1 MTRACIVTI
10 DAARARIFLYNGQA
24 KPGYELVEYKDLV
37 NPGRRLKTGD
47 MFSEERPSLAQHGGM
62 RRGVRG
68 GDRSTFGE
76 PGAAYDDHRD
86 AHVDMMDRQFTKE
99 ALETLEVVLREKQV
113 VHLIVCAAPR
123 MMGVVRAEGNG
134 VLKRPELKVDEIV
147 SNLSTLTEAAL
158 HDHLA
163 QLGFI
168 PPRARLAMAR

>member
-24 KPGYELVEYKDLV
+24 KPGFELVEYKDMD
-37 NPGRRLKTGD
+37 NPGRRLRAAE
-47 MFSEERPSLAQHGGM
+47 MPSEPEPVGAQD
-62 RRGVRG
+62 
-68 GDRSTFGE
+68 GDRNAHGE
-76 PGAAYDDHRD
+76 MTDT
-86 AHVDMMDRQFTKE
+86 QFTRE
-99 ALETLEVVLREKQV
+99 AFEVLEVILREKQV
-113 VHLIVCAAPR
+113 AHLIVCAAPR

-134 VLKRPELKVDEIV
+134 VLKRPELKVDEIT

-163 QLGFI
+163 QQGLI

>member
-24 KPGYELVEYKDLV
+24 KPGYELVEYKDFV
-37 NPGRRLKTGD
+37 NPGRRLKTGE
-47 MFSEERPSLAQHGGM
+47 MFSEVRPSPVQNSGM
-62 RRGVRG
+62 RRGVSG
-68 GDRSTFGE
+68 GDRNTFGE
-76 PGAAYDDHRD
+76 PGSAYDDHRD
-86 AHVDMMDRQFTKE
+86 AHVDMMDTKFTKDVF
-99 ALETLEVVLREKQV
+99 ETLDVVLREKQV
-113 VHLIVCAAPR
+113 AHLIVCAAPR

-134 VLKRPELKVDEIV
+134 VLKRAELKVDEIV

-168 PPRARLAMAR
+168 PPRTRLAMAR